1 MLLLALIEKKLILKE
16 RESWF
21 QFSSSEG
28 ESYEMGQ
35 LKAKLCNKYPHILQS
50 INFRG
55 LPRAEQYRDQ

>member
-1 MLLLALIEKKLILKE
+1 MV
-16 RESWF
+16 
-21 QFSSSEG
+21 
-28 ESYEMGQ
+28 Q

>member
-1 MLLLALIEKKLILKE
+1 
-16 RESWF
+16 
-21 QFSSSEG
+21 
-28 ESYEMGQ
+28 MGQ